1 MQNTTTSISYLH
13 NNSNLKSS
21 MVIPIYNEA
30 TNQVFGLEW
39 MLMHNAHAAALT
51 PSHISIWRMTQI
63 WKGKLSTSTS

>member
-1 MQNTTTSISYLH
+1 
-13 NNSNLKSS
+13 